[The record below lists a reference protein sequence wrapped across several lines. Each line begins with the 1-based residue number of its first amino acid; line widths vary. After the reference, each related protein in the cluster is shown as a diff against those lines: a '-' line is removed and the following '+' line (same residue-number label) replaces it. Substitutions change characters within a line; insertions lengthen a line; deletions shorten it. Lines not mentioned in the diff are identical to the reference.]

1 MPTLGDIIER
11 NAAHFP
17 HQLALAYGE
26 RRSTHAQFAQRVR
39 RLASALGGLGLAR
52 QDRFSVL
59 AMNCSEFMEAY
70 GAAELAGYVINTVNF
85 RLAAP
90 EIAYVLKDAAPKVLL
105 FEQQY
110 ADLVAALRPQCD
122 SIGHYVCIADP
133 AMGPVPAWA
142 SSYEDVLRSGAP
154 DGPAPALRARADD
167 CLCLIYT
174 SGTTGRPKGVMQ
186 SQRAAAALSE
196 ILSGELSL
204 MSNARLL
211 AIAPLFHMG
220 ARSLASGAHWRGG
233 AVVLQRGFDAEEVIR
248 TIERERISAVH
259 LVPTMV
265 QALLD
270 APNFGRHDLSSLT
283 MLMYAAA
290 PMPVPL
296 LKRAMEAFGPILF
309 NGYGQTEINLLTL
322 LHPHQHFLS
331 GTAQQLGRLAS
342 VGQPHPRS
350 AIRIVAD
357 DGAACAP
364 GVPGEVLARS
374 PTAMSGYWNNPG
386 ATIDTLQ
393 DGWIRTG
400 DMGYLDQEGYLFLV
414 DRKKDMIISG
424 GENIYCREVEDA
436 VAMHPAVAEVAVI
449 GVADAHWGEAVK
461 AVVVCRPGAS
471 LAAEQLIA
479 HCKGLIA
486 SYKCPKSVAI
496 VDALPRLVTG
506 KVNKVALRAL
516 HKGLSRADI

>member
-1 MPTLGDIIER
+1 MPTLGEIIER
-11 NAAHFP
+11 NATHFP
-17 HQLALAYGE
+17 HQLALAYEE

-39 RLASALGGLGLAR
+39 CLASALHELGLQR
-52 QDRFSVL
+52 QQRFSVL
-59 AMNCSEFMEAY
+59 AMNCAEFMEAY
-70 GAAELAGYVINTVNF
+70 GAAEFAGYVINTVNF

-90 EIAYVLKDAAPKVLL
+90 EIAYIIQDAAPKILL

-110 ADLVAALRPQCD
+110 ADTIAALRAD
-122 SIGHYVCIADP
+122 LASVEHYICIADP
-133 AMGPVPAWA
+133 ALGAIPAWA
-142 SSYEDVLRSGAP
+142 SAYETVLQSGAP
-154 DGPAPALRARADD
+154 EGPPPSIRAQQDD

-186 SQRAAAALSE
+186 GNRAAAALSE
-196 ILSGELSL
+196 ILSNELSL

-220 ARSLASGAHWRGG
+220 ARSLSSGAHWRGG
-233 AVVLQRGFDAEEVIR
+233 AVVLHRGFDDEEVIR
-248 TIERERISAVH
+248 TIERERITAVH

-270 APNFGRHDLSSLT
+270 APNFGKHDLSSLK

-322 LHPHQHFLS
+322 LHPHQHRLN
-331 GTAQQLGRLAS
+331 GAPEQVRRLAS
-342 VGQPHPRS
+342 VGQPHPQS

-357 DGAACAP
+357 DGSECAV

-374 PTAMSGYWNNPG
+374 CTAMNGYWNNST
-386 ATIDTLQ
+386 ATLETMR
-393 DGWIRTG
+393 DGWICTG
-400 DMGYLDQEGYLFLV
+400 DMGYLDEEGYLFLV

-424 GENIYCREVEDA
+424 GENIYCREVEEA
-436 VAMHPAVAEVAVI
+436 VVQHPAVFEVAVI
-449 GVADAHWGEAVK
+449 GVPDAYWGEAVK
-461 AVVVCRPGAS
+461 AVVVRKPGMQAG
-471 LAAEQLIA
+471 AEELIA
-479 HCKGLIA
+479 YCKTLIA
-486 SYKCPKSVAI
+486 SYKCPKSVAF
-496 VDALPRLVTG
+496 VDQLPRLNTG
-506 KVNKVALRAL
+506 KVNKIALRERYGSSNL
-516 HKGLSRADI
+516 KK

>member
-1 MPTLGDIIER
+1 
-11 NAAHFP
+11 
-17 HQLALAYGE
+17 
-26 RRSTHAQFAQRVR
+26 
-39 RLASALGGLGLAR
+39 
-52 QDRFSVL
+52 
-59 AMNCSEFMEAY
+59 
-70 GAAELAGYVINTVNF
+70 
-85 RLAAP
+85 
-90 EIAYVLKDAAPKVLL
+90 
-105 FEQQY
+105 
-110 ADLVAALRPQCD
+110 
-122 SIGHYVCIADP
+122 
-133 AMGPVPAWA
+133 
-142 SSYEDVLRSGAP
+142 
-154 DGPAPALRARADD
+154 
-167 CLCLIYT
+167 
-174 SGTTGRPKGVMQ
+174 VMQ
-186 SQRAAAALSE
+186 TQGAAAALSE
-196 ILSGELSL
+196 ILSSELSL

-220 ARSLASGAHWRGG
+220 ARSLSSGAHWRGG
-233 AVVLQRGFDAEEVIR
+233 AVVLHRGFDAEEVIR
-248 TIERERISAVH
+248 TIERERITAVH

-270 APNFGRHDLSSLT
+270 APNFGRHDLSSLK

-322 LHPHQHFLS
+322 LHPHQHCLA
-331 GTAQQLGRLAS
+331 GAPEQVRRLAS
-342 VGQPHPRS
+342 VGQPHPQS

-374 PTAMSGYWNNPG
+374 ATAMSGYWNNSS
-386 ATIDTLQ
+386 ATIDTLR

-400 DMGYLDQEGYLFLV
+400 DMGYLDAEGYLFLV

-436 VAMHPAVAEVAVI
+436 VAQHPAVADAAVI
-449 GVADAHWGEAVK
+449 GVADPYWGEAVK
-461 AVVVCRPGAS
+461 AVVVRKPGAS
-471 LAAEQLIA
+471 LTAEQLIA

-486 SYKCPKSVAI
+486 SYKCPKSVAFL
-496 VDALPRLVTG
+496 DELPRLVTG

-516 HKGLSRADI
+516 YKGQTSADI

>member
-1 MPTLGDIIER
+1 MPVLGEIIER

-17 HQLALAYGE
+17 HQLALAYEG
-26 RRSTHAQFAQRVR
+26 RRYTHAQFAQRVR
-39 RLASALGGLGLAR
+39 RLASALGSLGLAR

-59 AMNCSEFMEAY
+59 AMNCSQFMEAY

-110 ADLVAALRPQCD
+110 ADAVAALRSELD
-122 SIGHYVCIADP
+122 SIRHYICIADR
-133 AMGPVPAWA
+133 AMGPVPEWA
-142 SSYEDVLRSGAP
+142 SEYEDVLQSGAP
-154 DGPAPALRARADD
+154 EGPPPSLRACEDD

-186 SQRAAAALSE
+186 TNRAAAALSE

-204 MSNARLL
+204 LSNARLL

-220 ARSLASGAHWRGG
+220 ARSLSSGAHWRGG
-233 AVVLQRGFDAEEVIR
+233 AVVLHRGFDAEEVIR
-248 TIERERISAVH
+248 TIERERITAVH

-270 APNFGRHDLSSLT
+270 APNFGRHDLSSLK

-322 LHPHQHFLS
+322 LHPHQHHLA
-331 GTAQQLGRLAS
+331 GTPEQMQRLAS
-342 VGQPHPRS
+342 VGQPHPQS

-357 DGAACAP
+357 DGAACPP
-364 GVPGEVLARS
+364 GVAGEVLALS
-374 PTAMSGYWNNPG
+374 PTAMSGYWNNSG
-386 ATIDTLQ
+386 ATIDTLR

-400 DMGYLDQEGYLFLV
+400 DMGYLDEEGYLFLV

-436 VAMHPAVAEVAVI
+436 VARHPAVADAAVI
-449 GVADAHWGEAVK
+449 GVADAYWGEAVK
-461 AVVVCRPGAS
+461 AVVVCKRGAS
-471 LAAEQLIA
+471 LTAEQLIA
-479 HCKGLIA
+479 HCKTLIA
-486 SYKCPKSVAI
+486 SYKCPKSVAFI
-496 VDALPRLVTG
+496 DELPCLVTG

-516 HKGLSRADI
+516 YKGVTSADI